1 MIKSIVSDVREL
13 IRAGTDYLHTVRKY
27 YEHQNSLSA
36 GEREYGQLNIE
47 RIKLHIELDKAEL
60 AKRKKILAEE
70 GRQLPTAETVTEMG
84 ERISELTANAD
95 REILRSGDLQ
105 VRLEAS
111 RAARARAEAEATKAN
126 HHIRHLE
133 DVVLAD
139 LRNALDNHISSETKL
154 KDRIQSLEQELAR
167 AMGPNAPLF

>member
-47 RIKLHIELDKAEL
+47 KLKLYIELDKTEM
-60 AKRKKILAEE
+60 AKRKKLLAEE
-70 GRQLPTAETVTEMG
+70 GHQLPTAETVTEM
-84 ERISELTANAD
+84 EKRISELTAAAD
-95 REILRSGDLQ
+95 REILRSSLLQ
-105 VRLEAS
+105 VQLEAS
-111 RAARARAEAEATKAN
+111 RAEGARADAEATKAD

-139 LRNALDNHISSETKL
+139 LRNSLDNYMSNETKL
-154 KDRIQSLEQELAR
+154 KGRIQSLEQELAR
-167 AMGPNAPLF
+167 ALDPNAPLP

>member
-47 RIKLHIELDKAEL
+47 KLKLYIELDKTEL
-60 AKRKKILAEE
+60 AKRKKLLAEE
-70 GRQLPTAETVTEMG
+70 GHQLPTAKTVTEM
-84 ERISELTANAD
+84 EKRISELTANAD